1 MNTVKLARTSITEV
15 GPNTRTGS
23 ARRRRTDIRAS
34 ISAKA
39 TRDEALAACGG
50 GGNRTRVLQ
59 RFNESSPSAVTLRV
73 VELQAG
79 SDPRSNNRI
88 RLRVPWITPAM
99 TKGKPLK

>member
-1 MNTVKLARTSITEV
+1 M
-15 GPNTRTGS
+15 
-23 ARRRRTDIRAS
+23 
-34 ISAKA
+34 
-39 TRDEALAACGG
+39 RDEALAACGG

-88 RLRVPWITPAM
+88 RLKVPWITPAM